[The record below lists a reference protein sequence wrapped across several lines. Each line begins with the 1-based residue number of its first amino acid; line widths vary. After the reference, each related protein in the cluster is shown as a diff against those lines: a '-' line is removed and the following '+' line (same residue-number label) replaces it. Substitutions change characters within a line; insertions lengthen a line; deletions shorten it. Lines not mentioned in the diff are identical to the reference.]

1 MSKAKAYPKIRRVE
15 ALPGKTLRVTF
26 KNGVQKEYD
35 CKPLLGSE
43 AFRPLQ
49 DDAIFRCA
57 HTDTH
62 GYGVVWNDEI
72 DLAESEVW
80 VNGRNVEQSAGGDAA
95 SRAPQP

>member
-1 MSKAKAYPKIRRVE
+1 MLKGKAYPKIRNVE
-15 ALPGKTLRVTF
+15 PQSGKTILVTF
-26 KNGVQKEYD
+26 ENGIQKAYD
-35 CKPLLGSE
+35 CTPLLKSE

-80 VNGRNVEQSAGGDAA
+80 LNGQNVEQSAASDANK
-95 SRAPQP
+95 PHG